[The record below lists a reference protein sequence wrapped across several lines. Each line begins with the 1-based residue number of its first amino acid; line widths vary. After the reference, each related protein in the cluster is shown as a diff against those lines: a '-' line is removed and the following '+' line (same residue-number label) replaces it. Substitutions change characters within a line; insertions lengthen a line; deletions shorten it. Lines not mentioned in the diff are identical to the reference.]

1 MIVGLFI
8 LAFMSRRQ
16 ESMVILIALI
26 PISNMIVQI
35 FDKYDKDGTK
45 DFMKLN
51 VKSTRS
57 NDNIRFNNTNGS
69 ITCKTQN

>member
-35 FDKYDKDGTK
+35 FDKYDKRWNKRLYET
-45 DFMKLN
+45 
-51 VKSTRS
+51 
-57 NDNIRFNNTNGS
+57 
-69 ITCKTQN
+69 